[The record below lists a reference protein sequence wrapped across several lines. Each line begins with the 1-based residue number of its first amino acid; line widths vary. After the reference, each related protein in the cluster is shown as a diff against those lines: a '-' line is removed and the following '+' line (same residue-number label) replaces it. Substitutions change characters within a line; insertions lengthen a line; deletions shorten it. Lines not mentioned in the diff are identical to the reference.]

1 MASADARPYVGRA
14 PPSGGIVTSKPSVIA
29 RLVGFCVKHALAV
42 LGLCLALAVVAGWY
56 AAGHF
61 KMTTDTEQ
69 LISADLPWRKTGIAF
84 EKAFPQLAD
93 TTIAVVDGKTPE
105 LAEQGASVLF
115 DKLQGRKDIILG
127 IDRPD
132 GGPFWDREGLLL
144 LSAKEVQDTT
154 AQLIKAQPFL
164 GPIAADPSLRGVMN
178 ALQTA
183 AMGVNRGDAKLAD
196 IDKPVKAIGAAM
208 KDAAAGKPAFFSWQG
223 MLSDGKTAGLGSTRK
238 FIIIRTKL
246 DYMALEPGADAA
258 AAIRKV
264 AQDNGLTPQN
274 GITVRLTGPV
284 PLSDEEFASLADR
297 VLLMTSLMI
306 GSVLLML
313 YLAVRSSRVTA
324 AIMVTTLV
332 GLVITAGLGLLMIGR
347 FNLISVAFIPLFVGL
362 GVDFGI
368 QFAVKY
374 RAESR
379 MLADLGDP
387 DAAICAAGRDVGAS
401 LALAAAAI
409 AAGFFAFIPTS
420 YVGVSELGVIAGV
433 GILVAFLL
441 NITLLPALLHMMH
454 PPVQSAKG
462 GFDFLA
468 PLDGV
473 MHEKRRLVLAIN
485 GAVAVACLISLPWL
499 RFDSDPL
506 DLKNPRSESMRTLN
520 DLRRDPQNSPNTID
534 VLTPNL
540 AAADAIAAKMNK
552 LPEVEYSVTLSSF
565 LPGDQQAKLAAIS
578 DADLLLDP
586 TINPF
591 DLQPP
596 PTDADLV
603 AALRSAASELRMAAN
618 TDKGPASQDAL
629 SLAQSLEA
637 LAAGPSSHRAAAQK
651 TLVEP
656 LNVLL
661 RQMRAMLTAQPLTL
675 QSLPREL
682 VDQWLAPDGKARVQ
696 VFPKGGV
703 LDDAMQKQFARAVTQ
718 VAPNAS
724 GGPVS
729 VVEAGHTI
737 VDAFRKAGALSL
749 AAITVLLF
757 IVLRRVVDV
766 VYTVLPVMLTGLL
779 TLGTCVLIGQ
789 PINFANIIALPLL
802 FGIGV
807 AFHIYLV
814 IAWRSGEAHFLTSSL
829 TRAVLFSGLTTGI
842 AFGALW
848 VSAHPGTAS
857 MGKLLMISLAYTLGT
872 ALFFGPALMGE
883 PPKRKVEEPVL

>member
-1 MASADARPYVGRA
+1 MAMPGARPYVARA
-14 PPSGGIVTSKPSVIA
+14 PSSGGIVTSKPSVIA
-29 RLVGFCVKHALAV
+29 RLVGFCVKHAYAV
-42 LGLCLALAVVAGWY
+42 LALGLLLAAAAGWY

-84 EKAFPQLAD
+84 AKAFPQLQD
-93 TTIAVVDGKTPE
+93 STIAVIDGKTPE
-105 LAEQGASVLF
+105 LAEQGASTLF
-115 DKLQGRKDIILG
+115 DKLRGRKDLILG

-144 LSAKEVQDTT
+144 LSPKEVQDTT

-183 AMGVNRGDAKLAD
+183 ALGVTRGDAKLAD
-196 IDKPVKAIGAAM
+196 IDKPVKSIGAAM
-208 KDAAAGKPAFFSWQG
+208 AAAAAGKPAFFSWQN
-223 MLSDGKTAGLGSTRK
+223 MLSDGSSKGLAATRK

-246 DYMALEPGADAA
+246 DYTALEPGADAA
-258 AAIRKV
+258 AAIRKI
-264 AQDNGLTPQN
+264 ASDSGLTPQN

-297 VLLMTSLMI
+297 VVLMTSVMI
-306 GSVLLML
+306 GAVLLML

-324 AIMVTTLV
+324 AIMITTLV

-379 MLADLGDP
+379 ILADQ
-387 DAAICAAGRDVGAS
+387 DAAICAAARDVGAS

-409 AAGFFAFIPTS
+409 AAGFFAFMPTS
-420 YVGVSELGVIAGV
+420 YVGVSELGAIAGV

-454 PPVQSAKG
+454 PPVQSARG
-462 GFDFLA
+462 GFEFLK
-468 PLDGV
+468 PLDEV
-473 MHEKRRLVLAIN
+473 MHKKRRLVLGIN
-485 GAVAVACLISLPWL
+485 GAVALACVLCLPWL

-506 DLKNPRSESMRTLN
+506 DLKNPNAESMRTLN
-520 DLRRDPQNSPNTID
+520 DLRNDPQNSPNTID
-534 VLTPNL
+534 VLTPDL
-540 AAADAIAAKMNK
+540 ASADAVVAKMDK
-552 LPEVEYSVTLSSF
+552 LPEVEYAVSLSSF
-565 LPGDQQAKLAAIS
+565 LPTDQQPKLAAIS
-578 DADLLLDP
+578 DASALLDA

-591 DLQPP
+591 DFQPP

-603 AALRSAASELRMAAN
+603 TALRSAASELRMAAA

-629 SLAQSLEA
+629 SAAQSLES
-637 LAAGPSSHRAAAQK
+637 LASGSASHRAAAQK
-651 TLVEP
+651 ALVEP

-661 RQMRAMLTAQPLTL
+661 RQLRAMLTAQPLSRE
-675 QSLPREL
+675 SLPKEL
-682 VDQWLAPDGKARVQ
+682 AGQWLAPDGKARVE

-703 LDDAMQKQFARAVTQ
+703 LNDVQQKQFAKAVTA

-749 AAITVLLF
+749 AAIIALLF

-814 IAWRSGEAHFLTSSL
+814 IAWRSGEAHFLTSAL

-848 VSAHPGTAS
+848 ISAHPGTAS
-857 MGKLLMISLAYTLGT
+857 MGKLLMISLAFTLGT
-872 ALFFGPALMGE
+872 ALFFGPALMGS
-883 PPKRKVEEPVL
+883 PPKRKVAEPVL

>member
-1 MASADARPYVGRA
+1 
-14 PPSGGIVTSKPSVIA
+14 
-29 RLVGFCVKHALAV
+29 VKHAWAILVLSLAM
-42 LGLCLALAVVAGWY
+42 AAAAGWY

-84 EKAFPQLAD
+84 EKAFPQLQD
-93 TTIAVVDGKTPE
+93 STIAVIDGKTPE

-115 DKLQGRKDIILG
+115 DKLQGRKDIALG
-127 IDRPD
+127 LDRPD
-132 GGPFWDREGLLL
+132 GGAFWDREGVLL
-144 LSAKEVQDTT
+144 LSTKEVQDTT

-183 AMGVNRGDAKLAD
+183 ALGVNRGDAKLAD

-208 KDAAAGKPAFFSWQG
+208 RDAAAGKPAFFSWQG
-223 MLSDGKTAGLGSTRK
+223 MLTDNKSSGLGATRK
-238 FIIIRTKL
+238 FLIIRTKL
-246 DYMALEPGADAA
+246 DYTALEPGADAA
-258 AAIRKV
+258 EAIRKI
-264 AQDNGLTPQN
+264 ARDSGLTPQN

-297 VLLMTSLMI
+297 VVLMTSVMI
-306 GSVLLML
+306 GAVLLML
-313 YLAVRSSRVTA
+313 YLAVRSIRVTA
-324 AIMVTTLV
+324 AIMITTLV

-379 MLADLGDP
+379 LLADLGDP
-387 DAAICAAGRDVGAS
+387 DAAICAAARDVGAS

-409 AAGFFAFIPTS
+409 AAGFFAFLPTS
-420 YVGVSELGVIAGV
+420 YVGVSELGAIAGV

-441 NITLLPALLHMMH
+441 SITLLPALLHMMH

-462 GFDFLA
+462 GWEFLR
-468 PLDGV
+468 PLDEV
-473 MHEKRRLVLAIN
+473 MHKKRRLVLGIN
-485 GAVAVACLISLPWL
+485 GAVALACLISLPWL

-506 DLKNPRSESMRTLN
+506 DLKSPTAESMRTLN
-520 DLRRDPQNSPNTID
+520 DLRNDPDHSPNTID
-534 VLTPNL
+534 VLTPDL
-540 AAADAIAAKMNK
+540 AAADAIVAKMDK
-552 LPEVEYSVTLSSF
+552 LPEVQYAVSLSSF
-565 LPGDQQAKLAAIS
+565 LPDDQQTKLAAIS

-591 DLQPP
+591 DIQAP

-603 AALRSAASELRMAAN
+603 TALRSAAGELRKAAG
-618 TDKGPASQDAL
+618 TGAGPASQDVL
-629 SLAQSLEA
+629 SLAQNLEA
-637 LAAGPSSHRAAAQK
+637 LASGPASHRAAAQK

-661 RQMRAMLTAQPLTL
+661 RQLRAMLTAQPLTRA
-675 QSLPREL
+675 SLPKEL
-682 VDQWLAPDGKARVQ
+682 ADQWVAPDGHARVQ

-703 LDDAMQKQFARAVTQ
+703 LNDVQQKQFAKAVTA

-749 AAITVLLF
+749 LAITVLLF
-757 IVLRRVVDV
+757 IVLRRAVDV

-848 VSAHPGTAS
+848 ISAHPGTAS

-883 PPKRKVEEPVL
+883 PPKKHVEEPVL